1 MKADEFIKKFGWER
15 AKELVNG
22 LKVGWYTNGIKTVP
36 AIVLDNGETWVNYDD
51 LKRLVESHELVEACG
66 GIDVVKRHLKEGNV
80 FRFEEKPL
88 MGQAIADVESC
99 Q

>member
-1 MKADEFIKKFGWER
+1 MKENEFVKKFGWEKSKM
-15 AKELVNG
+15 AVKKLLPMEDGMPVFDYNS
-22 LKVGWYTNGIKTVP
+22 
-36 AIVLDNGETWVNYDD
+36 ED

-88 MGQAIADVESC
+88 MRQAIADVESC
-99 Q
+99 CA